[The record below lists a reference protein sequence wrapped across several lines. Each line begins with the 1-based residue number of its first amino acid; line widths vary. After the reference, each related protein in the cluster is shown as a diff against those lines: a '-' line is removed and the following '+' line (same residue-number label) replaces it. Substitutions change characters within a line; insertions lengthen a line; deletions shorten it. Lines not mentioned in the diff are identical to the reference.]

1 MRLQIP
7 SAQAQARPGIS
18 QKIRRYDKEP
28 YIPVNLKQA
37 MKRSKKIV
45 WKVRYAMYKQ
55 RLWTNSQTTGGSWNR
70 SCPKETTDI
79 TIIPIIINP
88 KRIERAFR
96 LSFTKT
102 INPKTTRII
111 SVTTLSIFAK
121 SQGEYSETSMI
132 FTKKSSFISRNTT
145 MAILATKQHHEE
157 RHKILEQLP
166 TLFPIQCRTLRF
178 HRNIFFGRLRQ
189 TVQAYP
195 SNANRGNAT
204 APINA
209 GIQNSFTCRLFIT
222 YNPADL
228 AVPELITILTPN
240 RLARIS
246 VIRRPSIKLKIT
258 PTCNPTTGR
267 SGT

>member
-1 MRLQIP
+1 
-7 SAQAQARPGIS
+7 
-18 QKIRRYDKEP
+18 
-28 YIPVNLKQA
+28 

-132 FTKKSSFISRNTT
+132 FTKKSSFVYLHQRFRKENGLVVKSNEVLELDTASRNAIT
-145 MAILATKQHHEE
+145 MA
-157 RHKILEQLP
+157 
-166 TLFPIQCRTLRF
+166 
-178 HRNIFFGRLRQ
+178 
-189 TVQAYP
+189 
-195 SNANRGNAT
+195 
-204 APINA
+204 
-209 GIQNSFTCRLFIT
+209 
-222 YNPADL
+222 
-228 AVPELITILTPN
+228 
-240 RLARIS
+240 
-246 VIRRPSIKLKIT
+246 
-258 PTCNPTTGR
+258 
-267 SGT
+267 

>member
-1 MRLQIP
+1 
-7 SAQAQARPGIS
+7 
-18 QKIRRYDKEP
+18 
-28 YIPVNLKQA
+28 

-55 RLWTNSQTTGGSWNR
+55 RLWTNSQTTGESWNR

-79 TIIPIIINP
+79 TIIPKIINP

-145 MAILATKQHHEE
+145 MAILATNNIMRKGIKFLNNSQ
-157 RHKILEQLP
+157 RC
-166 TLFPIQCRTLRF
+166 FPFNVAR
-178 HRNIFFGRLRQ
+178 
-189 TVQAYP
+189 
-195 SNANRGNAT
+195 SD
-204 APINA
+204 
-209 GIQNSFTCRLFIT
+209 FI
-222 YNPADL
+222 A
-228 AVPELITILTPN
+228 
-240 RLARIS
+240 IS
-246 VIRRPSIKLKIT
+246 SSV
-258 PTCNPTTGR
+258 G
-267 SGT
+267 